1 MEAHATG
8 FKVWA
13 LDDVVY
19 GPVELEVLRGWV
31 RDERVSADSWIYC
44 VTTRRWATA
53 LELPGL
59 RELFVCETEPAA
71 VPAAAAVRPGV
82 LRRVR
87 VLGDLTDEQLTSFA
101 RIGEVVRFPAFTTI
115 MKVGGTGDSMF
126 FVLDGQV
133 RLRIMVKEREILIA
147 VQEAGGVFGQISLF
161 DGAPRITD
169 AVTDSPVML
178 FKVTAAAFRQLCRAQ
193 PEVATPVLLALGR
206 TLATR
211 IRTDDK
217 HLCEMVAMSASA
229 H

>member
-1 MEAHATG
+1 MEAQVAS

-19 GPVELEVLRGWV
+19 GPVELEELRGWA
-31 RDERVSADSWIYC
+31 RDERVSAESWIYC
-44 VTTRRWATA
+44 VTTRRWSTA

-59 RELFVCETEPAA
+59 RELFVCDTEP
-71 VPAAAAVRPGV
+71 AAAVRPGV
-82 LRRVR
+82 LRRIR
-87 VLGDLTDEQLTSFA
+87 VLGDLGDEQLSTFA
-101 RIGEVVRFPAFTTI
+101 RLGEVVRFPAFTTI
-115 MKVGGTGDSMF
+115 MKVGSPGDSMF

-133 RLRIMVKEREILIA
+133 RLRILVKEREILIA

-161 DGAPRITD
+161 DSGPRVTD
-169 AVTDSPVML
+169 AVSDSPVML
-178 FKVTAAAFRQLCRAQ
+178 FKVTAAAFRQLCCTQ

-217 HLCEMVAMSASA
+217 HLCEMVAMSASV